1 MGFKLKEQFYF
12 HLGELIKFNSVNAS
26 ALKGKPFGEQ
36 IDLCLDKVL
45 EIAKDIGFKVYKDR
59 DGYYG
64 FADIGQGDELIGIL
78 AHIDIVDAGN
88 VSNWHSNPFKLEFR
102 DGKVYARG
110 VLDDK
115 GPLMAVLYAF
125 KLLVLEGI
133 FFKKRFRVI
142 FGTDEETAWRC
153 IEKYK
158 IREEIPDFSF
168 TPDGDFPVV
177 NAEKGLLQ
185 FDVISDE
192 RFCMNFELGTGYN
205 VIPDE
210 CSFELGDSNKDDF
223 RILLDS
229 FGSKIRYKFFESNVL
244 IHGTSAHA
252 SLPELGVNVA
262 PYALNIIKS
271 LGVKANFINFFEDKI
286 GFTING
292 EKLFGRALEDSQSG
306 QLTLCLTKVKLS
318 KTSKQI
324 LSFDMRYPV
333 SCQREELVAL
343 IKQTLNLYA
352 LDYHEV
358 SFLDPLYV
366 DSGSN
371 FIESLIEV
379 YENFTGESDVSP
391 IAIGGATYS
400 RAFKNCVAF
409 GPLFKD
415 SDNTAH
421 KTNEYIDESELMNL
435 ISIYKNAIKKL
446 NA

>member
-1 MGFKLKEQFYF
+1 MDFKLERQFYC

-26 ALKGKPFGEQ
+26 ASKNRPFGEQ

-45 EIAKDIGFKVYKDR
+45 EIAKDIGFKVYRDR

-64 FADIGQGDELIGIL
+64 FSDIGQGDELIGIL
-78 AHIDIVDAGN
+78 THIDIVDAGN
-88 VSNWHSNPFKLEFR
+88 VSNWHSNPFELSFR

-125 KLLVLEGI
+125 KLLILEEI

-142 FGTDEETAWRC
+142 FGTDEEVAWRC
-153 IEKYK
+153 IEHYK
-158 IREEIPDFSF
+158 IREEIPDFAF
-168 TPDGDFPVV
+168 TPDGDFPIV

-192 RFCMNFELGTGYN
+192 RFFMNFELGTGYN
-205 VIPDE
+205 VIPGE
-210 CSFELGDSNKDDF
+210 CSFQLGDFNKDDF

-229 FGSKIRYKFFESNVL
+229 FDGKVRYKFFDNNVL

-252 SLPELGVNVA
+252 SLPELGINVA
-262 PYALNIIKS
+262 PYALSIIKS
-271 LGVKANFINFFEDKI
+271 LGVKADFINFFEDKI

-292 EKLFGRALEDSQSG
+292 EKLFGKILEDAKSG

-318 KTSKQI
+318 KTSNQI

-333 SCQREELVAL
+333 SYRREELVDL
-343 IKQTLNLYA
+343 IKQTLNVYSLN
-352 LDYHEV
+352 YHEV
-358 SFLDPLYV
+358 SFLEPLYV
-366 DSGSN
+366 DSDSK
-371 FIESLIEV
+371 FIQSLLEV
-379 YENFTGESDVSP
+379 YKNFTGEIDVRP

-400 RAFKNCVAF
+400 RALKNCVAF
-409 GPLFKD
+409 GPLFKG

-421 KTNEYIDESELMNL
+421 KTDEYIDEVELKKL
-435 ISIYKNAIKKL
+435 VLIYKDAIKKL
-446 NA
+446 NT